1 MLTHWNR
8 LLNTDCTVID
18 IGSHTVY
25 PIFRVGYTSLMSDA
39 DQTYTN
45 RQISKCE
52 HIDIMIR
59 NPIDRFVSGVNE
71 YCRQNSLDVKETW
84 GLIKQKKLVD
94 RHFAPQY
101 IWLIHLYRFYK
112 GTVTLK
118 PFGSISEI
126 TQQHLK
132 HLRANESHQHVDPVE
147 QFINVDLALM
157 KDLHKTVLLEDII
170 RKHKNVLS

>member
-1 MLTHWNR
+1 MILSSWNK
-8 LLNTDCTVID
+8 LFNTDCTVID

-45 RQISKCE
+45 KQISKCE
-52 HIDIMIR
+52 HIDIIIR
-59 NPIDRFVSGVNE
+59 NPVDRFVSGVNE
-71 YCRQNSLDVKETW
+71 YCRQNSLDVKKTW
-84 GLIKQKKLVD
+84 RLIKQEKLVD

-101 IWLIHLYRFYK
+101 IWLIHLHRFYK

-118 PFGSISEI
+118 PFGYISEI
-126 TQQHLK
+126 TQQ

-147 QFINVDLALM
+147 QFVSVDLDLI
-157 KDLHKTVLLEDII
+157 KDLHKTVLLGDII

>member
-52 HIDIMIR
+52 HIDILIR

-71 YCRQNSLDVKETW
+71 YCRQNSLDVK
-84 GLIKQKKLVD
+84 
-94 RHFAPQY
+94 
-101 IWLIHLYRFYK
+101 
-112 GTVTLK
+112 
-118 PFGSISEI
+118 
-126 TQQHLK
+126 
-132 HLRANESHQHVDPVE
+132 
-147 QFINVDLALM
+147 
-157 KDLHKTVLLEDII
+157 KTGG
-170 RKHKNVLS
+170 

>member
-1 MLTHWNR
+1 
-8 LLNTDCTVID
+8 
-18 IGSHTVY
+18 
-25 PIFRVGYTSLMSDA
+25 MSDA

-126 TQQHLK
+126 TQQHL
-132 HLRANESHQHVDPVE
+132 RANESHQHVDPIE
-147 QFINVDLALM
+147 QFVNVDLDLI
-157 KDLHKTVLLEDII
+157 KDLHKTLLLGDII
-170 RKHKNVLS
+170 RKYKNVLS

>member
-126 TQQHLK
+126 TQQHL
-132 HLRANESHQHVDPVE
+132 RANESHQHVDPIE
-147 QFINVDLALM
+147 QFVNVDLDLI
-157 KDLHKTVLLEDII
+157 KDLHKTLLLGDII
-170 RKHKNVLS
+170 RKYKNVLS

>member
-1 MLTHWNR
+1 MLSGWNK
-8 LLNTDCTVID
+8 LLNTDCIVID
-18 IGSHTVY
+18 VGPHTVY

-126 TQQHLK
+126 TQQHL
-132 HLRANESHQHVDPVE
+132 RANESHQHVDPIE
-147 QFINVDLALM
+147 QFVNVDLDLI
-157 KDLHKTVLLEDII
+157 KDLHKTLLLGDII
-170 RKHKNVLS
+170 RKYKNVLS